1 MSFLLDTDTCSA
13 HLKQKGPVSNRFLQY
28 AGGLHIST
36 ITLCELYAWALRA
49 SAPTQRADGLREMVR
64 DLKVL
69 EVTTEVA
76 ERYGRIQAALLDVGR
91 PAPAPPARPSAKID
105 VAKSNIA
112 SLQTAL
118 DAFEV
123 DVGRYPTAAE
133 GLQALVVRPQSVKD
147 QDWRG
152 PYLTKVPKDPWG
164 NLYVYRFPGKH
175 NQNGFDLYSFGPDGK
190 EGGGDDVTN
199 W

>member
-1 MSFLLDTDTCSA
+1 MRRLIAASLIAGILVVVLSMGARGDQKDASSPGVAELERRVSA
-13 HLKQKGPVSNRFLQY
+13 LEREVEGLKQRVE
-28 AGGLHIST
+28 
-36 ITLCELYAWALRA
+36 TL
-49 SAPTQRADGLREMVR
+49 
-64 DLKVL
+64 
-69 EVTTEVA
+69 
-76 ERYGRIQAALLDVGR
+76 
-91 PAPAPPARPSAKID
+91 APAAPGRPSAKTD
-105 VAKSNIA
+105 VAISNVA

-133 GLQALVVRPQSVKD
+133 GLQALVVRPQGVQV

-164 NLYVYRFPGKH
+164 NPYVYRFPGKH